1 MEELLE
7 ILHENMKNT
16 LLEELSNREKKFFPN
31 KELDVFST
39 LISLN
44 KSELKYRAIIEK
56 GGIKREDLDL
66 KFVKS
71 NIQEAYSRDLIRH
84 GIFANENVYF
94 ISSSGLFFYYKRNE
108 LPVWQVFQA
117 YDDVKLPVRN
127 LRLKIQEKIWVAFLL
142 ITGSDEQNPFDISK
156 DSEREKKL
164 AKYFEF
170 FKLIESEFKNRG
182 LKMGSLIS
190 WGKGKD
196 VDFKKFLTNNVDLP
210 KTGLY
215 EFKSSKYWL
224 NITDSKSA
232 KLIVGFLLDEYT
244 GHDLV
249 IAKSLLKK
257 SLKTLEKEMLFELNE
272 MTEGTDSKILREL
285 SS

>member
-1 MEELLE
+1 MEKLLD
-7 ILHENMKNT
+7 ILYENMKKT

-31 KELDVFST
+31 NELDVFTT

-44 KSELKYRAIIEK
+44 KSELKYRYIIEK
-56 GGIKREDLDL
+56 GGISREDLEL
-66 KFVKS
+66 KIVKS
-71 NIQEAYSRDLIRH
+71 NFQEACSRDFIRH

-94 ISSSGLFFYYKRNE
+94 ISTSGLFFYYKINE

-117 YDDVKLPVRN
+117 YDDFKLPIRN
-127 LRLKIQEKIWVAFLL
+127 LRLKIQEKIWVTFLL
-142 ITGSDEQNPFDISK
+142 LVGSNEQNPFDITK

-164 AKYFEF
+164 TKYFNF
-170 FKLIESEFKNRG
+170 FKLIEIEFKNRG
-182 LKMGSLIS
+182 LKMGNLIS

-224 NITDSKSA
+224 NIKDAKSA
-232 KLIVGFLLDEYT
+232 KLIVEFLLDEYS

-257 SLKTLEKEMLFELNE
+257 SFKTLEKEILFELNE
-272 MTEGTDSKILREL
+272 MTDGVDHKILREL
-285 SS
+285 GS